1 MAAMCAGKMCDSQFD
16 LRVVSVLPPRFLQK
30 LSDGASS
37 ALRSH
42 SETLGTESIIVLGFI
57 TDIHKQCENA
67 CHQSANRGYQ
77 LIVIIRTCVQRF
89 DHLHAV

>member
-30 LSDGASS
+30 FSDGASS

-42 SETLGTESIIVLGFI
+42 SETLGTGSIIVLGFI
-57 TDIHKQCENA
+57 TDI
-67 CHQSANRGYQ
+67 QSANRGYQ